1 MARSRGPLLVL
12 LLLATAAV
20 AAVALGLAGDDG
32 GQAVTVPTP
41 TEGTQFAYRGTNGTY
56 LNATVAG
63 EGTRLGADLRSYQG
77 VQVHWTVENAPTPHN
92 LTVVYNETVA
102 PEGGLVQ
109 VVTPCGLITKPEG
122 GEWACDARALSL
134 FPTSLPGAFGAGP
147 FWGEAVEGP
156 ERVHLESARVGTAEL
171 VYDVEPV
178 DETGRDCARLEAATA
193 APEAARPVMWGVL
206 EGPLVLCEDLALPA
220 SFTVA
225 SQQLGSRFE
234 LVDRRPG
241 DGPRL
246 APEAQ
251 VEDRAPVRVEH
262 RSWEP
267 PFLVDP
273 DGPGLAAGFPVPEAH
288 QAALDGS
295 GSYAELFGEPGD
307 ALVVDTNV
315 IQSGRRDTG
324 VDEVGRS
331 SETYNRS
338 LTAVG
343 EDGSAVQ
350 VWVEKT
356 YETVRVGPENVT
368 LENADVTGDRELEFP
383 DHPTVDTAEPRQA
396 TLASALDLGDRLV
409 DTSPQILVQEAT
421 VDDVSRSAGDELG
434 REDGYALQ
442 LWMED
447 PQPESGNL
455 PPGITAPYGVRVD
468 GPTGD
473 LLQVDVPAGELP
485 LTVENLR

>member
-1 MARSRGPLLVL
+1 
-12 LLLATAAV
+12 
-20 AAVALGLAGDDG
+20 
-32 GQAVTVPTP
+32 
-41 TEGTQFAYRGTNGTY
+41 
-56 LNATVAG
+56 
-63 EGTRLGADLRSYQG
+63 
-77 VQVHWTVENAPTPHN
+77 
-92 LTVVYNETVA
+92 
-102 PEGGLVQ
+102 
-109 VVTPCGLITKPEG
+109 
-122 GEWACDARALSL
+122 
-134 FPTSLPGAFGAGP
+134 
-147 FWGEAVEGP
+147 
-156 ERVHLESARVGTAEL
+156 
-171 VYDVEPV
+171 
-178 DETGRDCARLEAATA
+178 
-193 APEAARPVMWGVL
+193 MWGVL

-220 SFTVA
+220 SFAVA

-273 DGPGLAAGFPVPEAH
+273 DGPGLAAEFPVPEAH

-295 GSYAELFGEPGD
+295 GSYAELFGEPGE

-396 TLASALDLGDRLV
+396 TVASALDLGDRLV

-434 REDGYALQ
+434 REDGHALQ
-442 LWMED
+442 LWLED

-485 LTVENLR
+485 LRSRTFGDAGTRLCRCRSTNRPSSETGHAGSRRHSSSLGVVGTVASVRRASERSGSVRPVARRPVGPRARERARGGRAVGPPGWSHAAGGRPRPSARASPRGCRRGSARA